1 MSVLRQLRRSA
12 YWTIDALKGSPV
24 RQAYDEIKTIDG
36 TDSGS
41 QAIKAHQDKQWR
53 DLCERAVKNTAFY
66 APFAGRD
73 FRDFPVINKNDI
85 RTQQDKF
92 LSSAYPKDKLVQMST
107 SGSTGT
113 PFVCYQNGGKKKRVN
128 AEIIYYSEKVGYRLG
143 ENLSYIRTVV
153 KQVQKSR
160 LKQFMQNQTLI
171 NCGHLSDEG
180 VEDIL
185 AQIRRYSRK
194 GAVTLTGY
202 SSTYTAIKDYV
213 LKKKIDVFPDLRVTG
228 LISGSDMLFDETR
241 EVVRRAFGGVPMVS
255 RYSNEENGVLGQD
268 EGENNVFPI
277 NEADYIVEILDEDGN
292 EVQDGT
298 QGRIVVT
305 DLYNYAMPMIRYD
318 TGDLAA
324 VEVREIN
331 GRKKR
336 CLTDFSGRKVDV
348 IFDTAGKALSPH
360 MITNY
365 MWSFPDVTQFQ
376 VIQTGEKQYRLKLN
390 VPQTF
395 TQEREAEVAELMKQ
409 LLGQDAEITV
419 ERTDGIPVLASGKR
433 RYIVNEWKRN

>member
-1 MSVLRQLRRSA
+1 MSVLGRLRNTT
-12 YWTIDALKGSPV
+12 YWALDSLRGSPV
-24 RQAYDEIKTIDG
+24 RKAYDEIKLIDH
-36 TDSGS
+36 TDSGDS
-41 QAIKAHQDKQWR
+41 VIREHQEKQWQE
-53 DLCERAVKNTAFY
+53 LKERAVKTTKFY
-66 APFAGRD
+66 APFAGRK
-73 FRDFPVINKNDI
+73 FSDFPVISKNDI
-85 RTQQDKF
+85 RSQQNSFMSSDYQQDK
-92 LSSAYPKDKLVQMST
+92 LIQMST

-113 PFVCYQNGGKKKRVN
+113 PFICYQNGGKKKRVN

-153 KQVQKSR
+153 KQVKKSG

-171 NCGHLSDEG
+171 NCSHLSDDGIEK
-180 VEDIL
+180 IIS
-185 AQIRRYSRK
+185 QIQRYSQK
-194 GAVTLTGY
+194 GPVTLTGY
-202 SSTYTAIKDYV
+202 SSTYTAIKDYI
-213 LKKKIDVFPDLRVTG
+213 LKKKIDALQNVRVTG
-228 LISGSDMLFDETR
+228 IISGSDMLFDETR

-268 EGENNVFPI
+268 AGGGNNIFII

-292 EVQDGT
+292 EVPDGT

-318 TGDLAA
+318 TGDFAA

-348 IFDTAGKALSPH
+348 IFDTEGKALSPY
-360 MITNY
+360 MVTNY

-376 VIQTGEKQYRLKLN
+376 VIQTGERQYRLKLN
-390 VPQTF
+390 VPKTF
-395 TQEREAEVAELMKQ
+395 ARESEVVTLMKQ
-409 LLGQDAEITV
+409 LLGHDAQIAV
-419 ERTDGIPVLASGKR
+419 ERTDEIPVLASGKR